1 MICTRRKYQ
10 VVSVTCQWES
20 RNLICFLFSFRSLCA
35 FLNSD
40 KCGTVYLGIRKD
52 GIVAG
57 LKIDRKQVQMNDSAV
72 IIVLNFSLVTS
83 PVAREKF
90 LHQIF
95 SICFCNSSQSWP
107 YLFLLGCFSSL
118 CEILFYFNVNTNC
131 ILQIVTE
138 CVMNSSKKFDKRV
151 FSPCN
156 FITVEV
162 SEDISSIPF
171 PVMARFSCSHH
182 CIRHIPCR
190 SMLQIDCCCG

>member
-1 MICTRRKYQ
+1 M
-10 VVSVTCQWES
+10 SVACQWES
-20 RNLICFLFSFRSLCA
+20 RNLVCFWFSFRSLCA

-72 IIVLNFSLVTS
+72 IVLNFWILTS

-90 LHQIF
+90 LLQIF

-107 YLFLLGCFSSL
+107 YLFLLGCFSFL

-131 ILQIVTE
+131 ILQFVTE
-138 CVMNSSKKFDKRV
+138 CVMNSSKKFDMRV

-171 PVMARFSCSHH
+171 PVMARFSCGHYSIIHVH
-182 CIRHIPCR
+182 CRYILR
-190 SMLQIDCCCG
+190 IDCCCG